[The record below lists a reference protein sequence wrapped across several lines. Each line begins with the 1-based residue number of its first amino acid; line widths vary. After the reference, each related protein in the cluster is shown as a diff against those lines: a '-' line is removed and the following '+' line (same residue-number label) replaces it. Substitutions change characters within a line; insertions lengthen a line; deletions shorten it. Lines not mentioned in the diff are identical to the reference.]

1 MRGANRTPQPGAR
14 TDTTRKSAELQMDSL
29 RRLTPER
36 RLELAVDMSLAVRAL
51 QRARLREAHPAWSS
65 RDLDIAILRS
75 TLPDTTSLPVQ

>member
-1 MRGANRTPQPGAR
+1 
-14 TDTTRKSAELQMDSL
+14 MDCL

-65 RDLDIAILRS
+65 RDLDLAILRS
-75 TLPDTTSLPVQ
+75 TLPDTTPLPTVQ